1 MGLSPARVILLLLFG
16 GAGVFLLTRALAGGG
31 PLYYFLSAVFLGM
44 AYASTQRGTGGKGG
58 RGQ

>member
-1 MGLSPARVILLLLFG
+1 MPSELSGGMARRV
-16 GAGVFLLTRALAGGG
+16 AMARALAGGG

-44 AYASTQRGTGGKGG
+44 AYASMQRGKGGKGG